1 MDLAKIINEIVHEIK
16 PELGVGK
23 VADYI
28 PALAKADPKKFGIAV
43 TTVIGETFSAGD
55 AKVPFSIQSV
65 SKLFT
70 LTLALR
76 EVGDQLWKRLGRE
89 PSGNPFNSL
98 VQLER
103 EGGVPRN
110 PFINAGAIVVADV
123 IVSAAKHARHNDPAG
138 NILQFVQTLADDPKV
153 RIDRMIAKSEADT
166 GFRNVALANFMKSFG
181 NIENEPELV
190 LETYFKQCA
199 IEMNCVD
206 LSRAALYLANF
217 GRDPLT
223 GDRIIRSD
231 AATRI
236 NAIMMTCGHY
246 DASGE
251 FAFRVGLPGKSGVGG
266 GIVVVVPGKMTAAV
280 WSPGLNKHGNSH
292 AGTVAL
298 ELFAAK
304 SKLSLFGATGRKH

>member
-1 MDLAKIINEIVHEIK
+1 MDLKKVLNDIVHEIK
-16 PELGVGK
+16 PELGVGE

-28 PALAKADPKKFGIAV
+28 PALAKADPHKFGIAV
-43 TTVIGETFSAGD
+43 TTVIGETFHAGD

-65 SKLFT
+65 SKIFT

-76 EVGDQLWKRLGRE
+76 EAGDALWKRLGRE

-103 EGGVPRN
+103 ESGIPRN

-123 IVSAAKHARHNDPAG
+123 IVSAAKRSRHDDPAG

-153 RIDRMIAKSEADT
+153 RIDRIIAKSEADT
-166 GFRNVALANFMKSFG
+166 GYRNVALANFMKSFG
-181 NIENEPELV
+181 NLENEPELV
-190 LETYFKQCA
+190 LDTYFKQCA
-199 IEMNCVD
+199 IEMNCLD
-206 LSRAALYLANF
+206 LSRAALYLANY

-223 GDRIIRSD
+223 GERIVKSEQ
-231 AATRI
+231 ATRI
-236 NAIMMTCGHY
+236 NAIMLTCGHY
-246 DASGE
+246 DASGD
-251 FAFRVGLPGKSGVGG
+251 FAFKVGLPGKSGVGG
-266 GIVVVVPGKMTAAV
+266 GIVVVVPGKMTVAV
-280 WSPGLNKHGNSH
+280 WSPALNKQGNSH

-304 SKLSLFGATGRKH
+304 TKTSVFGTTGRKH